1 MGTLMFTKRVFG
13 FWLLIIT
20 GIMLQAIGKEEDPDG
35 YGFGVIGAS
44 WF

>member
-1 MGTLMFTKRVFG
+1 MFIIRVFG
-13 FWLLIIT
+13 FGLPIIN
-20 GIMLQAIGKEEDPDG
+20 GITLQAIGKEEDPDG